1 VIKRLFFTQL
11 CIFVLSSVLSN
22 LKSFMRRKLPS
33 TQSLICFEAAARHAS
48 FTKASQ
54 ELALT
59 QGAVSRQVAA
69 LEDMLGVAL
78 FKRGQHGMQLT
89 HAGQDYAR
97 QVCARLDGLERD
109 ALDLMGG
116 QGQNE
121 SLTLA
126 AVPTFASRW
135 LIPRLPSFTQAFPQN
150 QIHIETRTRPFMF
163 SDTGMDAALY
173 AGTPAQVAQWAGT
186 QATKLFDE
194 EVIPV
199 CSPSLLKK
207 DKPLTP
213 EQLMQMPLL
222 QQSTRPEAWRQWFDA
237 QGVDAPRA
245 MAGSRYELF
254 SMQVAAAR
262 AGLGV
267 SLMPTL
273 LISAEL
279 TSGELV
285 VACKRPMTGLR
296 AYYLIEP
303 QVAQPREILR
313 HFKDWLRQ
321 QKRR

>member
-1 VIKRLFFTQL
+1 
-11 CIFVLSSVLSN
+11 
-22 LKSFMRRKLPS
+22 MRRKLPS

-48 FTKASQ
+48 FTKAAQ

-89 HAGQDYAR
+89 TSGQSYAR
-97 QVCARLDGLERD
+97 QVCTRLDGLERD
-109 ALDLMGG
+109 TLDLMGN
-116 QGQNE
+116 QGQSE
-121 SLTLA
+121 SLVLA
-126 AVPTFASRW
+126 AVPTFASQW
-135 LIPRLPSFTQAFPQN
+135 LIPRLPSFTQRFPQY
-150 QIHIETRTRPFMF
+150 QVHIETRTRPFMF

-173 AGTPAQVAQWAGT
+173 AGTPAQVSQWAGT
-186 QATKLFDE
+186 EATKLFDE

-199 CSPSLLKK
+199 CSPALLKNN
-207 DKPLTP
+207 KPLTP
-213 EQLMQMPLL
+213 EQLMQLPLL

-237 QGVDAPRA
+237 QGVDAARA

-262 AGLGV
+262 SGLGI

-273 LISAEL
+273 FISAEL
-279 TSGELV
+279 KSGELV

-303 QVAQPREILR
+303 QVDQPRNILR
-313 HFKDWLRQ
+313 QFKTWLVE
-321 QKRR
+321 QKLR

>member
-1 VIKRLFFTQL
+1 
-11 CIFVLSSVLSN
+11 
-22 LKSFMRRKLPS
+22 MRRKLPS

-48 FTKASQ
+48 FTKAAQ

-69 LEDMLGVAL
+69 LEDLLGVPL

-89 HAGQDYAR
+89 PAGQAYAQ
-97 QVCARLDGLERD
+97 QVNNRLNALERD
-109 ALDLMGG
+109 TLDMMGG
-116 QGQNE
+116 HGQKE

-135 LIPRLPSFTQAFPQN
+135 LIPRLPSFMHAFPHS

-163 SDTGMDAALY
+163 SDSGMDAALY
-173 AGTPAQVAQWAGT
+173 AGTPTQVAQWAGT
-186 QATKLFDE
+186 EATKLFDE

-199 CSPSLLKK
+199 CSPALLRNKRQ
-207 DKPLTP
+207 LTP
-213 EQLMQMPLL
+213 TQLAQMPLL

-262 AGLGV
+262 CGMGV

-303 QVAQPREILR
+303 QIAKSREILR
-313 HFKDWLRQ
+313 HFKTWLIA
-321 QKRR
+321 QKIH

>member
-1 VIKRLFFTQL
+1 
-11 CIFVLSSVLSN
+11 
-22 LKSFMRRKLPS
+22 MRRKLPS
-33 TQSLICFEAAARHAS
+33 TQSLICFEVAARHAS
-48 FTKASQ
+48 FTKAAQ

-59 QGAVSRQVAA
+59 QGAVSRQVAT

-89 HAGQDYAR
+89 ASGQSYAR
-97 QVCARLDGLERD
+97 QVRARLDSLERD
-109 ALDLMGG
+109 ALDLMGN
-116 QGQNE
+116 QGQSK
-121 SLTLA
+121 SLVIA
-126 AVPTFASRW
+126 AVPTFASQW
-135 LIPRLPSFTQAFPQN
+135 LIPRLPSFTQRFPQT
-150 QIHIETRTRPFMF
+150 QVHIETRTRPFMF

-173 AGTPAQVAQWAGT
+173 AGTPTQVSQWAGT

-199 CSPSLLKK
+199 CSPALLKK
-207 DKPLTP
+207 NKPLTP
-213 EQLMQMPLL
+213 EQLMQLPLL

-237 QGVDAPRA
+237 QGVEATRA

-262 AGLGV
+262 SGLGV

-273 LISAEL
+273 FISAEL
-279 TSGELV
+279 KSGELV

-303 QVAQPREILR
+303 QVDQPRDL
-313 HFKDWLRQ
+313 LRQ
-321 QKRR
+321 FKAWLVEQKLR

>member
-1 VIKRLFFTQL
+1 
-11 CIFVLSSVLSN
+11 
-22 LKSFMRRKLPS
+22 MRRKLPS

-48 FTKASQ
+48 FTKAAQ

-89 HAGQDYAR
+89 PSGHSYAR
-97 QVCARLDGLERD
+97 QVCARLDSLERD
-109 ALDLMGG
+109 ALDLMGN
-116 QGQNE
+116 QGQSE

-126 AVPTFASRW
+126 VVPTFASQW
-135 LIPRLPSFTQAFPQN
+135 LIPRLPSFTQKFPQN
-150 QIHIETRTRPFMF
+150 QVHIETRTRPFMF

-173 AGTPAQVAQWAGT
+173 AGTPAQVSQWAGT
-186 QATKLFDE
+186 EATKLFDE
-194 EVIPV
+194 EVVPV
-199 CSPSLLKK
+199 CSPALLRKN
-207 DKPLTP
+207 KPMTP
-213 EQLMQMPLL
+213 EQLMQLPLL

-237 QGVDAPRA
+237 QGVEAPRA

-262 AGLGV
+262 SGLGV

-273 LISAEL
+273 FISAEL
-279 TSGELV
+279 KSGELV

-303 QVAQPREILR
+303 QVDQPREILR
-313 HFKDWLRQ
+313 QFKAWLVE
-321 QKRR
+321 QKLR

>member
-1 VIKRLFFTQL
+1 LYYL
-11 CIFVLSSVLSN
+11 ENSSE
-22 LKSFMRRKLPS
+22 FPMRRKLPS

-48 FTKASQ
+48 FTKAAQ

-69 LEDMLGVAL
+69 LENMLGLAL

-89 HAGQDYAR
+89 ASGRDYAR

-116 QGQNE
+116 EGQNE
-121 SLTLA
+121 SLILA

-135 LIPRLPSFTQAFPQN
+135 LIPRLPSFKKEFPQS

-173 AGTPAQVAQWAGT
+173 AGTPEQVSQWAGT
-186 QATKLFDE
+186 EATKLFDE

-199 CSPSLLKK
+199 CSPTLLKK
-207 DKPLTP
+207 NKPLTP
-213 EQLMQMPLL
+213 EQLMQLPLL
-222 QQSTRPEAWRQWFDA
+222 QQSTRPEAWRHWFDA
-237 QGVDAPRA
+237 QGIDAPRA

-262 AGLGV
+262 SGMGV

-285 VACKRPMTGLR
+285 VACKRRMTGLR

-303 QVAQPREILR
+303 QVTQPREVLR
-313 HFKDWLRQ
+313 HFKTWLVE
-321 QKRR
+321 QKIR